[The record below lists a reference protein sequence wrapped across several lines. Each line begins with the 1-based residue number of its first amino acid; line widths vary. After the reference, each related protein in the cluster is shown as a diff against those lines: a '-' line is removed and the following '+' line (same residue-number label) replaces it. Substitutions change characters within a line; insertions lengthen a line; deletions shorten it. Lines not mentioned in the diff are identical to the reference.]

1 MVVNL
6 MSRTVKVGIV
16 LLAAFF
22 LLLFI
27 FLLIGHLLDKE
38 AERVVNQLYGRNE
51 KGIIKG
57 MEPIQ
62 HVHSHLSAL
71 IIIHG
76 YLGSPD
82 IFRDLADNKK
92 INAKV
97 DVYVPLLPYE
107 GRNLETVS
115 KYNNKLTSD
124 YLKTYINKL
133 SPHYKHVVILAYSYG
148 GALLINLAR
157 ENQLPKNSQ
166 IILYAPA
173 VFVKGNGFRL
183 NVLLRTYSL
192 WRKYCNY
199 AAIGCEFPGKNIAD
213 ETATVY
219 IENMKS
225 LRYIA
230 TPAVKEIFKLDDN
243 NRAFFKKMC
252 PSFSVIIAKDDS
264 LISYEQLNEACR
276 ENHCCKI
283 YTYPSG
289 NHLLH
294 VGKFK
299 EDFTHLITKLINQK
313 I

>member
-1 MVVNL
+1 

-133 SPHYKHVVILAYSYG
+133 SPHYKHVVILGYSY
-148 GALLINLAR
+148 AAR
-157 ENQLPKNSQ
+157 
-166 IILYAPA
+166 
-173 VFVKGNGFRL
+173 F
-183 NVLLRTYSL
+183 
-192 WRKYCNY
+192 
-199 AAIGCEFPGKNIAD
+199 
-213 ETATVY
+213 
-219 IENMKS
+219 
-225 LRYIA
+225 
-230 TPAVKEIFKLDDN
+230 
-243 NRAFFKKMC
+243 
-252 PSFSVIIAKDDS
+252 
-264 LISYEQLNEACR
+264 
-276 ENHCCKI
+276 
-283 YTYPSG
+283 
-289 NHLLH
+289 
-294 VGKFK
+294 
-299 EDFTHLITKLINQK
+299 
-313 I
+313 